1 MRIKLAALLL
11 TAPLLATPASA
22 ADLRER
28 GPQGWQERGRPGGA
42 YQGGPSYGDLWQRS
56 GPPRF
61 DPFRPTT
68 RVMGGPDYVG
78 SDYGLAKPSF
88 YGIARRPDWGRST
101 YD

>member
-1 MRIKLAALLL
+1 MRMTLTALLL
-11 TAPLLATPASA
+11 TASLLSNPTFA

-28 GPQGWQERGRPGGA
+28 GPHGWQERGR
-42 YQGGPSYGDLWQRS
+42 QGGPSYGELWGRS
-56 GPPRF
+56 GPSPT

-88 YGIARRPDWGRST
+88 YGIARRPDWGRSS